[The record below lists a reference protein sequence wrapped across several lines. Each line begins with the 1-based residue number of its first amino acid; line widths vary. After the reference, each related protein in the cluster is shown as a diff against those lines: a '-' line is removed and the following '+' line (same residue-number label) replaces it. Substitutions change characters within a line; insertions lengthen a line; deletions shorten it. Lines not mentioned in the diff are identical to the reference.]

1 MTNKLREPIN
11 SITHLAGALLSF
23 IALIAMLVK
32 VILTNPTFTSILS
45 VTIFGICLI
54 LLYTVSGTY
63 HGIMSNEKVINVLQ
77 KLDHSMIF
85 VLIAGSYAPFCL
97 ISLKNSIGL
106 PMLLTMFTI
115 AIIGIIFK
123 LCWFDCPRWLQ
134 TSMYIGMGW
143 TSIFMLKP
151 LCVNLPTMSIFWLVL
166 GGVLYTIGGI
176 IYGAKPKKLKIG
188 KFEFHEIFHIFIILG
203 SLSHFISVFCYVI

>member
-32 VILTNPTFTSILS
+32 VILTNPTFNSILS

-54 LLYTVSGTY
+54 LLYTISGTY

-106 PMLLTMFTI
+106 PMLLIMFTI

-123 LCWFDCPRWLQ
+123 L
-134 TSMYIGMGW
+134 Y
-143 TSIFMLKP
+143 
-151 LCVNLPTMSIFWLVL
+151 
-166 GGVLYTIGGI
+166 
-176 IYGAKPKKLKIG
+176 
-188 KFEFHEIFHIFIILG
+188 
-203 SLSHFISVFCYVI
+203 